1 MMGSRSRCRPGSAA
15 DVMPVRFF
23 LRTVWSLLACLPM
36 TAWAQVQTLD
46 RVDVTAPV
54 VGLETATTANEG
66 EVSRKQIEDRP
77 AYRVGEVLEATPGL
91 IVMSHSGEGK
101 ANQYFLRGFNLDPGT
116 HPALSLDRLPIHLR
130 THS

>member
-36 TAWAQVQTLD
+36 TACAPVQTLD

-54 VGLETATTANEG
+54 VGLETATTSNEG
-66 EVSRKQIEDRP
+66 EASRKQIDDRP
-77 AYRVGEVLEATPGL
+77 ADPVGKALEATPGL
-91 IVMSHSGEGK
+91 IGTSHSGEGN
-101 ANQYFLRGFNLDPGT
+101 ANQSFLRCFN
-116 HPALSLDRLPIHLR
+116 
-130 THS
+130 